1 MNLGAGRAEGQGD
14 AHNAFGKNKIRLKVG
29 EIKAR
34 PYEIGDHVDAPD
46 GLYLGHGGAVMILN
60 KMFVAEFGVIFDDQ
74 GCKLDIEEIRRKR

>member
-1 MNLGAGRAEGQGD
+1 MSLGTERAGGPTETY
-14 AHNAFGKNKIRLKVG
+14 NAFGKNKIRLKVG
-29 EIKAR
+29 EPKAK

-60 KMFVAEFGVIFDDQ
+60 KMFIAEFGVIFDEQ